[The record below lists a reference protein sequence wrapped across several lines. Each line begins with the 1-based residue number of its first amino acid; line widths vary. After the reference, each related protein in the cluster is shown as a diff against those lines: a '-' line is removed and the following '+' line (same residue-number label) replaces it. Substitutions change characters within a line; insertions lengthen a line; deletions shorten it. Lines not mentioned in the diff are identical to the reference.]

1 MTATPDLARSLV
13 PLLDEHAVAA
23 EQQQSLTDE
32 VVEALHT
39 GGFWGMWAPKAV
51 GGSELD
57 PVPSLEVI
65 EQLTYGD
72 PSVGWVL
79 MAAALAIGTAG
90 AYLGDAAADELF
102 GGDRCPVIV
111 GQGTRPGNAKQQN
124 GGFSLSG
131 NWSFASGIRHASHI
145 HTLAII
151 EETGEP
157 RIFVLA
163 VDQATL
169 IDNWDVMGLRATGSI
184 DYTIDG
190 VFVPEDFTHFAIT
203 EVPRRG
209 GDLYRMGLIGFALID
224 HTGWALGIGRR
235 MLDELEA
242 LVRSKAGRP
251 GAQAETDSFLEG
263 LEQAEGSYRAARA
276 LVFEIWRDVQDTL
289 HRGDP
294 LAFDQH
300 TAMRLGATRATWA
313 AHEAGM
319 FAYLSGGTTALRAGP
334 LQRLFRDLH
343 AGTQHLIVS
352 PPVRR
357 AVGRALGGLAEG
369 KTWRFVELVDEA

>member
-1 MTATPDLARSLV
+1 MAVTPDLARSFV
-13 PLLDEHAVAA
+13 PLLDEHAAAA
-23 EQQQSLTDE
+23 EQQQALTAE
-32 VVEALHT
+32 VVDALHAD
-39 GGFWGMWAPKAV
+39 GFWGMWVPQAL

-57 PVPSLEVI
+57 PVPSLEVL

-72 PSVGWVL
+72 PSVGWVV

-90 AYLGDAAADELF
+90 AYLGDGAAEDLF
-102 GGDRCPVIV
+102 GGERFPVIV
-111 GQGTRPGNAKQQN
+111 GQGTRPGNAKQQD
-124 GGFSLSG
+124 GGYSLSG
-131 NWSFASGIRHASHI
+131 SWSFASGIRHATHI

-157 RIFVLA
+157 RIFVLPVA
-163 VDQATL
+163 QATL

-184 DYTIDG
+184 DYTIDS
-190 VFVPEDFTHFAIT
+190 VFVAEDYTHFAST

-235 MLDELEA
+235 LLDELEA
-242 LVRSKAGRP
+242 LVRSKLGRP
-251 GAQAETDSFLEG
+251 GAQSETDSFLEG
-263 LEQAEGSYRAARA
+263 LEQAEGSLRAARA
-276 LVFEIWRDVQDTL
+276 LVFQVWGDVQDTL

-294 LAFDQH
+294 LSFDQH
-300 TAMRLGATRATWA
+300 TAMRLGATRA

-319 FAYLSGGTTALRAGP
+319 FAYLSGGTTALRAGT

-357 AVGRALGGLAEG
+357 AVGRGLAGLAEG
-369 KTWRFVELVDEA
+369 KTWRFVELVDDA

>member
-1 MTATPDLARSLV
+1 MPSLPEKAQALF
-13 PLLDEHAVAA
+13 PLLDQHAAAA
-23 EQQQSLTDE
+23 EDRQALADD
-32 VVEALHT
+32 VVDALHAD
-39 GGFWGMWAPKAV
+39 GFWGMWAPRAV

-65 EQLTYGD
+65 ERLAYGD

-90 AYLGDAAADELF
+90 AYLGDDAAGELF

-111 GQGTRPGNAKQQN
+111 GQGTRPGSATQQD

-131 NWSFASGIRHASHI
+131 EWSFASGIKHATHI
-145 HTLAII
+145 HTLAVI

-157 RIFVLA
+157 RIFVLP
-163 VDQATL
+163 VGQAAL

-184 DYTIDG
+184 DYTIDS
-190 VFVPEDFTHFAIT
+190 VFVPEGFTHFAAT
-203 EVPRRG
+203 ESPRRG

-224 HTGWALGIGRR
+224 HTAWALGIGRR
-235 MLDELEA
+235 LLDELVA

-263 LEQAEGSYRAARA
+263 LERVEGIMRAARA
-276 LVFEIWRDVQDTL
+276 LAVETWTDVQETL
-289 HRGDP
+289 HRGEQ
-294 LAFDQH
+294 LTFDHH
-300 TAMRLGATRATWA
+300 TRMRLGATHVTWA

-319 FAYLSGGTTALRAGP
+319 FAYLSGGTTALRAGT

-357 AVGRALGGLAEG
+357 AVGRSLAGLAEG
-369 KTWRFVELVDEA
+369 KTWQFVALADA